1 MKILFIGD
9 IFGKSGRR
17 AINIELPKIKNKY
30 KIDLVIA
37 NAENT
42 SHGRGLSSKHYQQL
56 KSYGIDYFTFGNHTW
71 YQKDIKEVLNNKDVI
86 RPLNI
91 KPSNEWSKVGVG
103 SIVFEFKS
111 KIIRLTNLLGSSVM
125 VKDIQTNPFITF
137 EEFIV
142 NDKSDIHIVD
152 FHCETTSEKNAFL
165 LSFANKVSAIV
176 GTHTHIQTA
185 DERIYKNTAYI
196 SDVGMTGGI
205 NGVIGAKPE
214 TILEMFQNKSA
225 KFKLDPQ
232 EGKYQFNGVVIEF
245 NDKNNLPVFIER
257 INITER

>member
-17 AINIELPKIKNKY
+17 AISVELPKIKQKY

-42 SHGRGLSSKHYQQL
+42 SHGRGLSLKHYQQL
-56 KSYGIDYFTFGNHTW
+56 KSFGINYFTLGNHTW
-71 YQKDIKEVLNNKDVI
+71 FQKDIVDVLNNKDIV

-91 KPSNEWSKVGVG
+91 KPENEHSKYGNG
-103 SIVFEFKS
+103 TIIFEHQN
-111 KIIRLTNLLGSSVM
+111 KIIRLTNLLGNSVIT
-125 VKDIQTNPFITF
+125 KDLQTNPFIDF
-137 EEFIV
+137 DKIMR

-165 LSFANKVSAIV
+165 LTFATKVTAIV
-176 GTHTHIQTA
+176 CTHTHVQTA
-185 DERIYKNTAYI
+185 DERIFKNTAYI

-205 NGVIGAKPE
+205 NGVIGAKPD
-214 TILEMFQNKSA
+214 TILEMFQNKSSR
-225 KFKLDPQ
+225 FKLDPQ
-232 EGKYQFNGVVIEF
+232 EGKYQFNAVIIEI
-245 NDKNNLPVFIER
+245 DSKTNLPINIER
-257 INITER
+257 INIEEK